1 MTIDEE
7 HKDFFGMVCEPKLD
21 GLEAGQARII
31 DILKG
36 KNGEAGLCDDVRNIK
51 KTHRLLT
58 VGIAFVLSILTIEGA
73 SWLFTIIKGAYE

>member
-1 MTIDEE
+1 MGINED
-7 HKDFFGMVCEPKLD
+7 HKDFFNMVCEPKLD
-21 GLEAGQARII
+21 GLKTGQARII

>member
-58 VGIAFVLSILTIEGA
+58 VGMGFVLSILTIEGV